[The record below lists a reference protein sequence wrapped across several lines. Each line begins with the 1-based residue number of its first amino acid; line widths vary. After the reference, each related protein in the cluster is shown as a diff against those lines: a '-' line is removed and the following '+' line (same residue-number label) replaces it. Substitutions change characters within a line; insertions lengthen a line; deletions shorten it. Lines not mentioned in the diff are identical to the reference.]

1 MGNIKKFEDF
11 VNEGI
16 STKDA
21 KDTIKDIFKK
31 FDGEVKDEYL
41 KDMWEKDS
49 TLRNLYG
56 KSVFDKAW
64 DDLVEDGKITT
75 EDGEKWCWCELKEEK

>member
-1 MGNIKKFEDF
+1 MGKNVNSFEEF
-11 VNEGI
+11 VQMNEGL

-21 KDTIKDIFKK
+21 KATIKDIFDK

-41 KDMWEKDS
+41 KNIWENDS

-56 KSVFDKAW
+56 KKTFDAAW
-64 DDLVEDGKITT
+64 NELVEDGTVKT
-75 EDGEKWCWCELKEEK
+75 EDGKVWCWCKK